1 MVVAERAPLPIHPS
15 FWSALGLQARDANVI
30 VQKNFFHYRMFY
42 AAISFKHV
50 PVVTSGATSLA
61 AVRDASYVVPM
72 VPKAM
77 PEDWRPS
84 DPILRA
90 PKKRPSEARTTTA
103 EA

>member
-1 MVVAERAPLPIHPS
+1 VVVAERAPLPIHPS
-15 FWSALGLQARDANVI
+15 FWSALGLRARDANVI

-61 AVRDASYVVPM
+61 EVRDAAYVVPM

-77 PEDWRPS
+77 PADWRPS

-90 PKKRPSEARTTTA
+90 PKKRPLDAATAPA

>member
-1 MVVAERAPLPIHPS
+1 
-15 FWSALGLQARDANVI
+15 
-30 VQKNFFHYRMFY
+30 MFY

-61 AVRDASYVVPM
+61 EVRDAAYVVPM

-77 PEDWRPS
+77 PADWRPS

-90 PKKRPSEARTTTA
+90 PKKRPLDATTA
-103 EA
+103 PAEA